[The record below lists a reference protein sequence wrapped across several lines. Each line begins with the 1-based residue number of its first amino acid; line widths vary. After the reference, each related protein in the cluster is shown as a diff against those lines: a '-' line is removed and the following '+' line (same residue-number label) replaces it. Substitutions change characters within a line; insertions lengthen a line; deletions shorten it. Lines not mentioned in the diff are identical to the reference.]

1 MQKFLNKEHACFI
14 QFFRNP
20 LWALA
25 LFIFLAASVSM
36 TATVF
41 LCDTLTYLQQS
52 ILLQLGI
59 ISCLFIAV
67 FLVIPICMRLI
78 LNCLFKVRRIGTGLK
93 NLPLSYNIHLQKP
106 APPNS
111 PAPRWALKSF
121 RQTMAQPGTRLS
133 SKTYS

>member
-1 MQKFLNKEHACFI
+1 MQKFLNKEHTYFI

-25 LFIFLAASVSM
+25 LFIFIAASVSM
-36 TATVF
+36 VAIVF
-41 LCDTLTYLQQS
+41 LYDTLTYLQQS

-59 ISCLFIAV
+59 IACLFIGV
-67 FLVIPICMRLI
+67 FLVIPVCMRLI

-93 NLPLSYNIHLQKP
+93 NLPLSYNIQSQKP

-121 RQTMAQPGTRLS
+121 RETMAQPRIHLS
-133 SKTYS
+133 SRTYS